1 MACCSPWGC
10 KESDMTEQQNSKE
23 ILAERTQAQTVF
35 LWSDGLFI
43 LEIVLVVC
51 VFPRN
56 LPVSSKLSHF
66 RAYSCL
72 EYCNLFISLRSVV
85 MSRFSFLIFSNV
97 NHLSFSL
104 VSLAKCCQFC

>member
-1 MACCSPWGC
+1 MIREAILIN
-10 KESDMTEQQNSKE
+10 NSVSLYV
-23 ILAERTQAQTVF
+23 IGSER
-35 LWSDGLFI
+35 LFI
-43 LEIVLVVC
+43 FESVLVVG

-56 LPVSSKLSHF
+56 FPISPKLSHF

-72 EYCNLFISLRSVV
+72 EYRNLFISLRSVV